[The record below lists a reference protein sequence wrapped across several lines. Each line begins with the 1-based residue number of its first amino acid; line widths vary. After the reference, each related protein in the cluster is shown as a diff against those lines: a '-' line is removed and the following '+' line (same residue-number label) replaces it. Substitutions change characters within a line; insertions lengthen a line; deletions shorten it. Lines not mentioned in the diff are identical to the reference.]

1 MQIYNLFSIYKIKN
15 NLFSIYFMKTIE
27 RVYKYLDFIGIKAI
41 PFEKKVGL
49 SNGYLGKQLVR
60 KADLGEG
67 ILMKI
72 IENCP
77 EISPEW
83 LLTGNGSML
92 KNEVKRGINQNVVG
106 NGVTMVGGSVSG
118 SVQSSNSNDNL
129 NMQLFENQTKELQ
142 KQLKERDKEI
152 ERLKTQVDKL
162 FKMIP

>member
-1 MQIYNLFSIYKIKN
+1 
-15 NLFSIYFMKTIE
+15 MKAIE
-27 RVYKYLDFIGIKAI
+27 RVYKYIDFIGIKAI
-41 PFEKKVGL
+41 PFEKKIGL

-67 ILMKI
+67 VLMKI

-83 LLTGNGSML
+83 LLTGKGEML
-92 KNEVKRGINQNVVG
+92 KESVKSRLNQNITG
-106 NGVTMVGGSVSG
+106 
-118 SVQSSNSNDNL
+118 NSNIQSGNDTSITGDSS
-129 NMQLFENQTKELQ
+129 QQVKELQ
-142 KQLKERDKEI
+142 KQLKEKDKEI